1 MSEHKKTISAIAWH
15 LQDKD
20 ILASCSTDFKICVWH
35 VTKRKL
41 LACLTTPQAL
51 PALMAWFPSDTDCLA
66 YCDGK
71 GPLYLWK
78 YTEKDCQ
85 YPLKEIAS
93 ASSSVTQISWHK
105 TATGRFAMG
114 HADGTISLYL
124 QGKLLSPFKLS
135 KSTHLRHPGDKN
147 VTSIKIRFREEWK

>member
-20 ILASCSTDFKICVWH
+20 ILASSSTDFKICVWH

-41 LACLTTPQAL
+41 LASLKTPQAI
-51 PALMAWFPSDTDCLA
+51 PALMAWFPSDGDCIA

-78 YTEKDCQ
+78 YTEKNGGGG
-85 YPLKEIAS
+85 YPLKEIS
-93 ASSSVTQISWHK
+93 AVSSNITQISWHRS
-105 TATGRFAMG
+105 ATGRFALG

-124 QGKLLSPFKLS
+124 QGK
-135 KSTHLRHPGDKN
+135 
-147 VTSIKIRFREEWK
+147 VI